1 MKKIV
6 FVLNPNSGKA
16 LIKNALLKI
25 IQIFSEAGYDVT
37 VYPTKAPLDGYEYIK
52 SCEGKYDLLV
62 CSGGDG
68 TLNETVRAVLEYSGK
83 KPPIGYIPSGST
95 NDFAT
100 SLNIPKDMVRAAQHI
115 AEGTPVKCDIGM
127 VNGER
132 SFNYVAA
139 FGAFTEVSYA
149 TPQHLKNLLGHQ
161 AYVLEGVRS
170 LAALKPYKVKIISSE
185 LEVEDRFVYGMVSN
199 TESVGGVRGLAGS
212 GVDLQ
217 DGLFEVTLVREIKNP
232 MEIQQLV
239 TAFISH
245 NFEKCDRLYSFK
257 TSKIRFES
265 EEMIKWTLDGEY
277 GGEYNAIELEVEPQA
292 VEFIVKK
299 RKKKAKKH

>member
-6 FVLNPNSGKA
+6 FVLNPHSGKA

-25 IQIFSEAGYDVT
+25 IQVFSEAGYDVT
-37 VYPTKAPLDGYEYIK
+37 VYPTKAPLDGYEYLK
-52 SCEGKYDLLV
+52 KREGQYDVLV

-68 TLNETVRAVLEYSGK
+68 TLNEVVRAVLEYQGD

-115 AEGTPVKCDIGM
+115 AAGEPVQCDIGRA
-127 VNGER
+127 NGER

-161 AYVLEGVRS
+161 AYVLEGVKS
-170 LAALKPYKVKIISSE
+170 LAALKPYKVK
-185 LEVEDRFVYGMVSN
+185 VTSN
-199 TESVGGVRGLAGS
+199 ERGLAGT

-217 DGLFEVTLVREIKNP
+217 DGLFEVTLIKEIKNP
-232 MEIQQLV
+232 MEVQQLV
-239 TAFISH
+239 TAFLSK
-245 NFEKCDRLYSFK
+245 NFEKCDVLYSFK
-257 TSKIRFES
+257 TSKITFES
-265 EEMIKWTLDGEY
+265 EEAIKWTLDGEY
-277 GGEYNAIELEVEPQA
+277 GGEWKEMRLEVEPRA
-292 VEFIVKK
+292 IEFIIKK
-299 RKKKAKKH
+299 RKEKTKKLN

>member
-6 FVLNPNSGKA
+6 FVLNPHSGKA

-25 IQIFSEAGYDVT
+25 IQVFSEAGYDVT
-37 VYPTKAPLDGYEYIK
+37 VYPTKAPLDGYEYLK
-52 SCEGKYDLLV
+52 KREGQYDVLV

-68 TLNETVRAVLEYSGK
+68 TLNEVVRAVLEYQGD

-115 AEGTPVKCDIGM
+115 AAGEPVQCDIGRA
-127 VNGER
+127 NGER

-161 AYVLEGVRS
+161 AYVLEGVKS
-170 LAALKPYKVKIISSE
+170 LAALKPYKVKVTSNE
-185 LEVEDRFVYGMVSN
+185 LQVEDSFVYGMVSN
-199 TESVGGVRGLAGS
+199 TESVGGMRGLAGT

-217 DGLFEVTLVREIKNP
+217 DGLFEVTLIKTPQNILELNEI
-232 MEIQQLV
+232 IQAVLAGKSDNNKYFYQFRSRAV
-239 TAFISH
+239 KFIS
-245 NFEKCDRLYSFK
+245 EVPVA
-257 TSKIRFES
+257 
-265 EEMIKWTLDGEY
+265 WTQDGEF
-277 GGEYNAIELEVEPQA
+277 GGYHEVVDVKNDRQA
-292 VEFIVKK
+292 LRLLV
-299 RKKKAKKH
+299 